1 MRVHKRI
8 AGFMLG
14 AVFIMLS
21 VYGSTD
27 TAALAAETTD
37 AANAASDDA
46 TTYKLDREVQEW
58 LDAGNSIPANAK
70 YATLSSSSHLWALDS
85 TDISDGKVE
94 LYGLGDE
101 VRVLSGIAMRD
112 WLKTQTFYGENLGEK
127 DNKIEF
133 IRPKKKKAF

>member
-1 MRVHKRI
+1 MRINKRI
-8 AGFMLG
+8 AGLMLG
-14 AVFIMLS
+14 AAFIILGI
-21 VYGSTD
+21 YGSED

-37 AANAASDDA
+37 TTDTASGDA

>member
-1 MRVHKRI
+1 MRVHKRV
-8 AGFMLG
+8 AGFLLG
-14 AVFIMLS
+14 TGFIIMS
-21 VYGSTD
+21 ICGSMN
-27 TAALAAETTD
+27 TAIYAAETTD
-37 AANAASDDA
+37 TASTA
-46 TTYKLDREVQEW
+46 SGGETTYKLDREVQEW

-127 DNKIEF
+127 NNKIEF

>member
-1 MRVHKRI
+1 MKVKKRL
-8 AGFMLG
+8 AGFLLG
-14 AVFIMLS
+14 TGFIIIGICSSMNTII
-21 VYGSTD
+21 Y
-27 TAALAAETTD
+27 AAETTD
-37 AANAASDDA
+37 TANAASDDT

-127 DNKIEF
+127 NNKIEF

>member
-1 MRVHKRI
+1 MGVHKRI
-8 AGFMLG
+8 AGFILG
-14 AVFIMLS
+14 SGLVLLGFCSGMN
-21 VYGSTD
+21 
-27 TAALAAETTD
+27 TAIYAAETTD
-37 AANAASDDA
+37 TTDTASGDA

-127 DNKIEF
+127 NNKIEF

>member
-1 MRVHKRI
+1 MRINKRI
-8 AGFMLG
+8 AGLMLG
-14 AVFIMLS
+14 AAFIILGI
-21 VYGSTD
+21 YGSED
-27 TAALAAETTD
+27 AAALAAETTD
-37 AANAASDDA
+37 TANAASDDA

>member
-1 MRVHKRI
+1 MRINKRI
-8 AGFMLG
+8 AGLMLG
-14 AVFIMLS
+14 AAFIILGI
-21 VYGSTD
+21 YGSAD

-37 AANAASDDA
+37 TTNAASDDA

-85 TDISDGKVE
+85 TDLSDGKVE

-127 DNKIEF
+127 NNKIEF
-133 IRPKKKKAF
+133 IRPRKKKAF